1 MGGLI
6 TLSKLQVLSLGH
18 NELSDLHGTVMYL
31 RQLPSLQS
39 LCLRGNQF
47 SPVPSHAGEQNN
59 LDKNHHY
66 QMYCLAFIPS
76 LIYLDYQMIMQEAV
90 SCTNNYS
97 EQYRLLMF
105 RETLLWNI
113 IMIWFKKF

>member
-1 MGGLI
+1 MGGLT
-6 TLSKLQVLSLGH
+6 TLYKLQVLSLGYNH
-18 NELSDLHGTVMYL
+18 LSDLHGTVLYL

-47 SPVPSHAGEQNN
+47 SPVPSHVGEQNN

-66 QMYCLAFIPS
+66 MMYCLALIPS

-90 SCTNNYS
+90 S
-97 EQYRLLMF
+97 
-105 RETLLWNI
+105 
-113 IMIWFKKF
+113 